1 MIYHTQLRSRV
12 GNKEKITEECITEC
26 LFLKR
31 HFLFKGGKKKKIMD
45 HRGFF
50 SCGEVQ
56 VLELQET
63 S

>member
-31 HFLFKGGKKKKIMD
+31 HCFSKGEQKKK
-45 HRGFF
+45 
-50 SCGEVQ
+50 
-56 VLELQET
+56 
-63 S
+63 